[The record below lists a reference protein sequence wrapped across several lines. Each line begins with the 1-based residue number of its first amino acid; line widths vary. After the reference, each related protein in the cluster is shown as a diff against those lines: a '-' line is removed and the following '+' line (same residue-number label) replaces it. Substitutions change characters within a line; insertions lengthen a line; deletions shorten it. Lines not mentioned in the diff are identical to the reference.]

1 MNKSSSFDVF
11 HNNISDNK
19 IGNPT
24 NTSPIIVNT
33 PSNINFTYFI

>member
-24 NTSPIIVNT
+24 KDGVK
-33 PSNINFTYFI
+33 FFL